1 MMRRCLIGF
10 FVLVACLES
19 TAQQTTQYTNFMFNA
34 FAINPANAGL
44 KECLE
49 ARIGYRTQWVGFE
62 NQPRTIS
69 VTAHQRLKKISD
81 ERGVIHGAGLT
92 VEADNTGPTT
102 RTAIHG
108 AYAIHLPMSRKTR
121 IAFGIG
127 VGMMQYRFD
136 ATLITVPDPN
146 DPAINQS
153 ASEIVFPDIKAGL
166 WMYGKDWFAGLS
178 ANQLTNSTLNDVGTN
193 IQLQPHF
200 SLMAGKIF
208 DSGEKLSIIPAG
220 LLKFTANTKPSF
232 DANFWVDYDNAIAV
246 GLGFRSEDAVA
257 GMLKFN
263 FLEYFSIAYS
273 YDFTYSK
280 MRYGSSNSHEVIIGI
295 AACPRNK
302 KAGFVPCSAYD

>member
-1 MMRRCLIGF
+1 MKKFLVLF
-10 FVLVACLES
+10 FAWAICAS
-19 TAQQTTQYTNFMFNA
+19 GYSQQSAQYTNFMFNA

-62 NQPRTIS
+62 SQPRTVS

-81 ERGVIHGAGLT
+81 ERGALHGAGLT
-92 VEADNTGPTT
+92 IEADNTGPST

-108 AYAIHLPMSRKTR
+108 VYAIHLPLSRRTR
-121 IAFGIG
+121 IAAG
-127 VGMMQYRFD
+127 VAVGLMQYRFD
-136 ATLITVPDPN
+136 AALISVPDPN
-146 DPAINQS
+146 DPAIDQS
-153 ASEIVFPDIKAGL
+153 KSEIGFPDIKAGL
-166 WMYGKDWFAGLS
+166 WMYGKNWFVGLS
-178 ANQLTNSTLNDVGTN
+178 ANQLTNHTFNEIGTDV
-193 IQLQPHF
+193 QMQPHY
-200 SLMAGKIF
+200 SLMAGRLF
-208 DSGEKLSIIPAG
+208 ESGEKISIIPAG

-232 DANFWVDYDNAIAV
+232 DANVWVDYDDMVAV

-263 FLEYFSIAYS
+263 FLQYFSVAYA

-280 MRYGSSNSHEVIIGI
+280 MRFGSSNSHEVIIGI

-302 KAGFVPCSAYD
+302 KPGFVPCSAYD